1 MAELVERHQQLQVTQ
16 LDIGAQRAVDL
27 YHARSLA
34 NQKVMKQCQFT
45 IGLLCWA
52 PTECGHDEAGSAGR
66 ADNQNIG
73 DTRK

>member
-1 MAELVERHQQLQVTQ
+1 
-16 LDIGAQRAVDL
+16 
-27 YHARSLA
+27 
-34 NQKVMKQCQFT
+34 MKQCQLA
-45 IGLLCWA
+45 IGLLWPA

>member
-1 MAELVERHQQLQVTQ
+1 
-16 LDIGAQRAVDL
+16 
-27 YHARSLA
+27 
-34 NQKVMKQCQFT
+34 MKQCQFT